1 MIRAGDSRRSW
12 KLNQRYLEDTIACE
26 FTCRPVTTRTRRH
39 VTPFAYMQDGQNLF
53 FPQEAFRHEHWEI
66 DETSQVLRAMRAI
79 EDLIIVGV
87 YSNERREEEYTKPGY
102 EAYARSIVEE
112 LVPAEQLFLRTTN
125 DPVDRSMWG
134 SSLGGVVSFY
144 SAWEY
149 PARIRRRRLHVEHVL
164 L

>member
-1 MIRAGDSRRSW
+1 
-12 KLNQRYLEDTIACE
+12 
-26 FTCRPVTTRTRRH
+26 
-39 VTPFAYMQDGQNLF
+39 MQDGQNLF

-102 EAYARSIVEE
+102 EAYARSINVEE

-125 DPVDRSMWG
+125 DPVRSLNVGFLVRRRRFVLLCMG
-134 SSLGGVVSFY
+134 ISR
-144 SAWEY
+144 
-149 PARIRRRRLHVEHVL
+149 RIRRRRLHVEHVL

>member
-1 MIRAGDSRRSW
+1 MSDAR
-12 KLNQRYLEDTIACE
+12 
-26 FTCRPVTTRTRRH
+26 
-39 VTPFAYMQDGQNLF
+39 
-53 FPQEAFRHEHWEI
+53 
-66 DETSQVLRAMRAI
+66 
-79 EDLIIVGV
+79 
-87 YSNERREEEYTKPGY
+87 EEYTKPGY